1 MPMKPVQI
9 SVVASALALAL
20 VLGACASGK
29 DDQAAFDVCMEAA
42 KKDPKYAKATF
53 ATKEQ
58 SNIQA
63 STGDADIRVNV
74 PYELEGK
81 KGLYQCI
88 ASKQIDG
95 TYKVAF

>member
-1 MPMKPVQI
+1 MRLVPLTAA
-9 SVVASALALAL
+9 ASALTLAL
-20 VLGACASGK
+20 VLGGCARGK

-42 KKDPKYAKATF
+42 KKDPKYAKAAF

-74 PYELEGK
+74 PYEQEGK

-88 ASKQIDG
+88 AAKQLDG

>member
-1 MPMKPVQI
+1 MPETLIRPAVL
-9 SVVASALALAL
+9 AAALAL
-20 VLGACASGK
+20 VLAGCASGK
-29 DDQAAFDVCMEAA
+29 DDQAAFDVCMAVA
-42 KKDPKYAKATF
+42 KKDPKYAKASF
-53 ATKEQ
+53 ATREQ

-88 ASKQIDG
+88 ASKQLDG
-95 TYKVAF
+95 SYKVAF